1 MDLFKR
7 GLTMK
12 TAIIYK
18 SIHHGN
24 TKKIAEVMAKTLEA
38 DLIDLKDANPDIINE
53 YDLIGFGS
61 GIYYYRPHKKLR
73 KFVEG
78 LDNVENKKAFTF
90 ITSGNGKPNKWLNE
104 KLSKKGFEVLGDFVC
119 KGFDT
124 YGPLK
129 LVGGHNKGQPNEDD
143 FKNAEIFVENLK

>member
-1 MDLFKR
+1 
-7 GLTMK
+7 MK

-24 TKKIAEVMAKTLEA
+24 TKKIAVMMAKSLEA
-38 DLIDLKDANPDIINE
+38 DLINLKDANPDMIND

-90 ITSGNGKPNKWLNE
+90 ITSGNGNPNDWLNK
-104 KLSKKGFEVLGDFVC
+104 KLSKKGFEVLGDFFC

-124 YGPLK
+124 YGPMK
-129 LVGGHNKGQPNEDD
+129 LIGGLNKGQPNENDL
-143 FKNAEIFVENLK
+143 KNAENFAKGLIQ

>member
-1 MDLFKR
+1 
-7 GLTMK
+7 MK
-12 TAIIYK
+12 AAVIYK

-24 TKKIAEVMAKTLEA
+24 TKKIAEVMANALEA

-78 LDNVENKKAFTF
+78 LDNVENKKAFHF
-90 ITSGNGKPNKWLNE
+90 STSGNGKYYDWLE
-104 KLSKKGFEVLGDFVC
+104 KKLSRKGFEIVGEFHC
-119 KGFDT
+119 KGLDS
-124 YGPLK
+124 YGPYK
-129 LVGGHNKGQPNEDD
+129 LIGGHNKGQPNEEDL
-143 FKNAEIFVENLK
+143 KNAEHFANDLKEKM

>member
-1 MDLFKR
+1 
-7 GLTMK
+7 MK

-24 TKKIAEVMAKTLEA
+24 TKKVAEVMAASLEA
-38 DLIDLKDANPDIINE
+38 DLMDLKDANPDMIKE

-104 KLSKKGFEVLGDFVC
+104 KLSKKGFEVMDDFVC
-119 KGFDT
+119 KGLDT

-129 LVGGHNKGQPNEDD
+129 LVGGHNKDQPNVEDL
-143 FKNAEIFVENLK
+143 KNAENFANNLKEKCD

>member
-1 MDLFKR
+1 MVK
-7 GLTMK
+7 MK

-24 TKKIAEVMAKTLEA
+24 TKKIAETMAKTLEA
-38 DLIDLKDANPDIINE
+38 DLIDLKDASPDMVGQ

-73 KFVEG
+73 KFIED
-78 LDNVENKKAFTF
+78 LNNVENIEKKAFTF
-90 ITSGNGKPNKWLNE
+90 ITSGNGKPNKWLSE
-104 KLSKKGFEVLGDFVC
+104 KLTKKGFEVLGDFEC

-143 FKNAEIFVENLK
+143 LKDAENFAKSLK

>member
-1 MDLFKR
+1 
-7 GLTMK
+7 MK

-24 TKKIAEVMAKTLEA
+24 TKKIAEVMAGVLDAE
-38 DLIDLKDANPDIINE
+38 LFDLKDFKQEMIKE

-73 KFVEG
+73 KFVEE
-78 LDNVENKKAFTF
+78 LDKVENKKAFHF
-90 ITSGNGKPNKWLNE
+90 STSGNGKYYDWLE
-104 KLSKKGFEVLGDFVC
+104 KKLSSKGFEILGEFHC

-124 YGPLK
+124 YALTK
-129 LVGGHNKGQPNEDD
+129 LVGGINKGKPDEEDL
-143 FKNAEIFVENLK
+143 KNAESFARGLKEKM